1 MQLLTALLSCL
12 LSLLGGDG
20 PSSHTRIVRASENG
34 VEVLLS
40 KTTLADGLATFH
52 CLSSRSGSCH
62 YRLYEE
68 ICRAVAGTP
77 LQQQCDRREL
87 ESFDLGVGARRQV
100 SGLPG
105 GFDQCVGVARDPLD
119 CV

>member
-20 PSSHTRIVRASENG
+20 PSSHTRIVRASEYR

-40 KTTLADGLATFH
+40 KTTLADGLATLH
-52 CLSSRSGSCH
+52 CLSSRSCSLH
-62 YRLYEE
+62 YRLYQE
-68 ICRAVAGTP
+68 IYTEVAGTP

-87 ESFDLGVGARRQV
+87 ESYHPRVGARHQV
-100 SGLPG
+100 SGRPG
-105 GFDQCVGVARDPLD
+105 GFDQCVRV
-119 CV
+119 